1 MTYSTR
7 VCRETRGSTMADLNI
22 TFLCG
27 LRGYHEYRNVWTP
40 TLNEVLRARQE
51 RNNPYDRY
59 AIAALKHQSETH
71 REQVVDHLPREI
83 SRYTWFIINH
93 GAEVLVQVVD
103 VNHRRSFLVQGGLEI
118 PIEVSIVMPYLDA
131 NKQALEIYRTL
142 ISEHYE
148 EPVDGNFADA
158 TAAILAEINAS
169 STDESDTDTEEE
181 TVPT

>member
-1 MTYSTR
+1 
-7 VCRETRGSTMADLNI
+7 MADLKI

-27 LRGYHEYRNVWTP
+27 LRGYHEYRSVWTP
-40 TLNEVLRARQE
+40 TLNEVIRARQE

-59 AIAALKHQSETH
+59 AIAALKHRSETH
-71 REQVVDHLPREI
+71 REHVVGHLPREI

-93 GAEVLVQVVD
+93 GAEVFVQVVD
-103 VNHRRSFLVQGGLEI
+103 VNHRRSPLVQGGLEI
-118 PIEVSIVMPYLDA
+118 PIEVSIVMPYSDA

-148 EPVDGNFADA
+148 EPVDGNFPDA
-158 TAAILAEINAS
+158 TAAILAGINAS

-181 TVPT
+181 TVST